1 MKIGLVDVDSHHFPN
16 LALMKISAYHKAKG
30 DAVKWLWQ
38 DWGWFDRVYLSKVF
52 DDTYSSDYKYI
63 IGADEI
69 VKGGT
74 GYGLKNTL
82 PPEVE
87 HCCPDYT
94 LYPQFKEAY
103 GFITR
108 GCPNN
113 CPFCI
118 VTTKEGAESKQVADL
133 SEFWHDQKAIKL
145 LDPNIL
151 ACKDS
156 EKLLQQLIDS
166 KAWVDFT
173 QGLDIRLITKD
184 NQQLL
189 RKIKTRML
197 HFAWDNPKEDLTSPL
212 KAWKKYSSLD
222 RRRMSVYVLTNF
234 NSTIEED
241 LWRINTLREIGY
253 DPYVMVYD
261 KPNAPREKRL
271 LQRWANNKR
280 IFMSIPD
287 FRMFNPKL
295 G

>member
-38 DWGWFDRVYLSKVF
+38 DWGWFDCVYLSKVF
-52 DDTYSSDYKYI
+52 DDKYSSDYKYI

-74 GYGLKNTL
+74 GYGLENTL

-118 VTTKEGAESKQVADL
+118 VTAKEGAESKQVADL

-212 KAWKKYSSLD
+212 KAWKEYSSLD

-280 IFMSIPD
+280 IFISITD